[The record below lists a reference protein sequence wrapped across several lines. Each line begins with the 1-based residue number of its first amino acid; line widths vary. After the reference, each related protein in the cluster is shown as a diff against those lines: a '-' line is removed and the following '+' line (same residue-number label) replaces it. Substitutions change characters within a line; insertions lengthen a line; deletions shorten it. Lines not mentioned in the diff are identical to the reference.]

1 MADSVS
7 ETDLI
12 QFMTF
17 GILIM
22 VALALAFI
30 IFFFYSQRKLWQEE
44 MRRQQLELKHQEE
57 LLHGTILVQEQERK
71 RIAEN
76 LHDDIGSKLNAL
88 SLYMNQLVQVQ
99 SAAASLLPDMKKI
112 IKATAETTRRISHE
126 LLPPTLENFGLV
138 EAIQE
143 LCNTYDQSKDLQ
155 VQFSVEEDK
164 GRLQDPT
171 VEMNLFRIVQ
181 ELISNST
188 RHGKATE
195 ISVQLWQGTEK
206 IHLHYR
212 DNGIGF
218 DVAKMQQQKGLGMKN
233 IYSRLNMIK
242 ATMEMESEQEG
253 GAQFYVN
260 LRR

>member
-12 QFMTF
+12 QFMIG
-17 GILIM
+17 GISIM

-30 IFFFYSQRKLWQEE
+30 IFFFYSQRKLWQEA

-88 SLYMNQLVQVQ
+88 SLYMNQLVQGQ
-99 SAAASLLPDMKKI
+99 SAATNLLPDMKKI

-138 EAIQE
+138 EAVQE
-143 LCNTYDQSKDLQ
+143 LCNTYDKSKDLQ
-155 VQFSVEEDK
+155 VLFSVEEDK
-164 GRLQDPT
+164 GRLQDPV

-188 RHGKATE
+188 RHGKANE
-195 ISVQLWQGTEK
+195 INIQLWQGVEQVQ
-206 IHLHYR
+206 LHYR

-218 DVAKMQQQKGLGMKN
+218 DVAQVQKQKGLGMKN

-242 ATMEMESEQEG
+242 ATMEVESVREE
-253 GAQFYVN
+253 GAQFYIE
-260 LRR
+260 LKR

>member
-30 IFFFYSQRKLWQEE
+30 TFFFYSQRKLWQEE

-88 SLYMNQLVQVQ
+88 SLYMNQLVQGQ
-99 SAAASLLPDMKKI
+99 SAVASLLPDMKKI

-155 VQFSVEEDK
+155 VHFSVEEDK

-195 ISVQLWQGTEK
+195 ISVQLWQGAEK
-206 IHLHYR
+206 VQLHYR

-242 ATMEMESEQEG
+242 AMMEVESEREE
-253 GAQFYVN
+253 GAQFYIE
-260 LRR
+260 LMR